1 MNSAVL
7 TPRDTIKSLCTYACI
22 IFAGIFIAYKIV
34 HIPLQL
40 ELVLLITTILF
51 YPLIRQPS
59 TGIYLIFIIMPFI
72 PFIRRLYYLLHQRPS
87 IDPLI
92 ALGDIITSL
101 TFIGLFFTFKAQKDK
116 PTGNHRLIQ
125 RIILIYLCYL
135 VLRVFLFN
143 SLPVYDALMKFRFY
157 GPAVLLFFLGIL
169 FAKNT
174 HLIRNL
180 WILTLGIGVIAAL
193 YGFKQLFIGYSES
206 EKLWFSS
213 ISFTTLFIKGFARPF
228 SFFQSPA
235 SFADYMQLSIIG
247 VVILYSWR
255 KTQLRVVLLPFI
267 ALFFYGSLITSVRS
281 NWIGIL
287 ISLFL
292 WFTILQVHDNRKRV
306 AILGFAAITF
316 FFVQLLD
323 STGGSG
329 INSLFSLLGGGF
341 NQQQMSLLIT
351 ERSSA
356 IANPFDEYSFL
367 ARVNLW
373 RFIFDLS
380 FDPVMALFGRGV
392 GVLNADSLYFTYL
405 AEFGYPG
412 LIFIVWFTVILI
424 IKGFTIIDRNESDHI
439 TALAKGVTLMN
450 IVFAVVNM
458 TGTHIHSFPGDAYFW
473 FWNGVLVVH
482 AYRSRTSSDLAGSL
496 SLRILHNRVKQ

>member
-7 TPRDTIKSLCTYACI
+7 TPRDTVKSLCTLAGI
-22 IFAGIFIAYKIV
+22 VFAGIFIAYKIV
-34 HIPLQL
+34 HIPFQL
-40 ELVLLITTILF
+40 ELVILTTIILF

-59 TGIYLIFIIMPFI
+59 TGIYLLFILMPFI

-101 TFIGLFFTFKAQKDK
+101 TFIGLFFTFKTRKDQ
-116 PTGNHRLIQ
+116 PTGNHRFIQ
-125 RIILIYLCYL
+125 RIVLIYLCYL
-135 VLRVFLFN
+135 ALRVFLFN

-157 GPAVLLFFLGIL
+157 GPAVLLFFLGIIC
-169 FAKNT
+169 AKNT
-174 HLIRNL
+174 HLLKNL
-180 WILTLGIGVIAAL
+180 WILTLGIGVVAAL

-247 VVILYSWR
+247 IVILYSWR
-255 KTQLRVVLLPFI
+255 KIHLRVFLLPLI

-287 ISLFL
+287 ISLFM
-292 WFTILQVHDNRKRV
+292 WFTILQVRDNRKRA
-306 AILGFAAITF
+306 AILFFAAIMF
-316 FFVQLLD
+316 FSVQVID
-323 STGGSG
+323 TTGGGG
-329 INSLFSLLGGGF
+329 INSLFNFLGGGF

-380 FDPVMALFGRGV
+380 FDPVMAVFGRGV

-412 LIFIVWFTVILI
+412 LFFIVWLTFTLI
-424 IKGFTIIDRNESDHI
+424 IKGFEIIDRNDAEHI
-439 TALAKGVTLMN
+439 TALAKGITLMN

-482 AYRSRTSSDLAGSL
+482 ACSSKAVPIGSL
-496 SLRILHNRVKQ
+496 RVQRNRILP